1 MQFFALFGV
10 LVFFDIVLVDELG
23 ADDKRVI
30 DFFVVIFANYEVD
43 YAHYGSSEIA
53 PGLRKEV
60 RLDQSKSGYNDSLGV
75 VQDLR
80 GINPPSSY
88 LNIMLIILK
97 YFALDGLN

>member
-10 LVFFDIVLVDELG
+10 LVFFDIILVYELG
-23 ADDKRVI
+23 PHDKGVI
-30 DFFVVIFANYEVD
+30 DFFVVLFANNEVD
-43 YAHYGSSEIA
+43 YANNGSSEVA
-53 PGLRKEV
+53 PGLSKEV
-60 RLDQSKSGYNDSLGV
+60 RLDQSKGGYNDSLGV

>member
-10 LVFFDIVLVDELG
+10 LVFFDIVFVDELG
-23 ADDKRVI
+23 AHDKRVI